1 MHHGYI
7 PTLAFCDM
15 CAWEIL
21 ESYMD
26 YLVTIIYHVTCL
38 VLAHKVVLLCLTPIS
53 YELCFCVL
61 TLHVLS
67 YEYTLLAWST

>member
-1 MHHGYI
+1 
-7 PTLAFCDM
+7 
-15 CAWEIL
+15 
-21 ESYMD
+21 MD

-38 VLAHKVVLLCLTPIS
+38 VLAHEVVLPCLTPIS

-61 TLHVLS
+61 TLLVLS